1 MKIITISGVDGSGK
15 STQIK
20 LLQEYLESRDMRV
33 FYFHAIE
40 FGLAT
45 KLADFKKK
53 YCLICKIKGLCNIKS
68 SETKSVTK
76 ANWLQIQLR
85 KIFLRIDILRFKK
98 LIKKLEKEKIDY
110 LLSDRFFY
118 DSVVNIHYLENSD
131 IKNSALIQNSKF
143 KIQNSFYMDISPE
156 QIMQRE
162 RKPDQGLEYLQK
174 KTELFKQKIE
184 DWNMQIIDANQSKE
198 EIFNAIKSIVT
209 LRTL

>member
-20 LLQEYLESRDMRV
+20 LLQAYLESQGQRV

-45 KLADFKKK
+45 KLANFKKK
-53 YCLICKIKGLCNIKS
+53 YCLICKIKGLCQIKPT
-68 SETKSVTK
+68 EAKSVIK

-85 KIFLRIDILRFKK
+85 KIFLRIDICRFKK
-98 LIKKLEKEKIDY
+98 LLKKLEKEKFDY

-118 DSVVNIHYLENSD
+118 DTVINIHYLENSD
-131 IKNSALIQNSKF
+131 IKNSALIRNSKF
-143 KIQNSFYMDISPE
+143 EIQNSFYMDISPE

-174 KTELFKQKIE
+174 KTGLFKQKIT
-184 DWNMQIIDANQSKE
+184 DWNMQIIDASENKE
-198 EIFNAIKSIVT
+198 IVFDKIKKGLS
-209 LRTL
+209 